1 VTRIRIEAG
10 EVSVEAVVDDTSTGR
25 KIAEALPLE
34 GTVNRWGEEIYFE
47 IPVAAEAEEDAR
59 ADVAVGELAYWPM
72 GSAFCIFFGPTPVST
87 GTEPRAYSP
96 VNVFG
101 RIEGDTAVLRSVP
114 DGAPIRVFKI

>member
-1 VTRIRIEAG
+1 MTRIRIEAG

-34 GTVNRWGEEIYFE
+34 GAGNRWGEEIYFE

>member
-1 VTRIRIEAG
+1 MQSKTPAR
-10 EVSVEAVVDDTSTGR
+10 
-25 KIAEALPLE
+25 LLE
-34 GTVNRWGEEIYFE
+34 SGKSRCYRDCH
-47 IPVAAEAEEDAR
+47 IPVAVEAEEDAR

-114 DGAPIRVFKI
+114 DGPPIRVFKI